1 MERMSV
7 STQPAAQKLPNIIS
21 AEFLATLREYG
32 VIKAQLFG
40 STARGTDRPD
50 SDVDL
55 LVAFERPVTLFQ
67 QMDLANE
74 LSRQCGRTVD
84 VMTNIDPAF
93 APYIMPTLVALPI
106 E

>member
-1 MERMSV
+1 MSV
-7 STQPAAQKLPNIIS
+7 STHSTAQKLPNIIS
-21 AEFLATLREYG
+21 AEFLATLRAYG

-40 STARGTDRPD
+40 NTARGADRRG

-55 LVAFERPVTLFQ
+55 LVAFDRPVTLFQ

-84 VMTNIDPAF
+84 VMTNFDPAF

>member
-7 STQPAAQKLPNIIS
+7 STHSTAQKLPNIIS
-21 AEFLATLREYG
+21 AEFLATLRAYG
-32 VIKAQLFG
+32 VIKAQIFG

-55 LVAFERPVTLFQ
+55 LVAFDRPVTLFQ
-67 QMDLANE
+67 QMDLADE
-74 LSRQCGRTVD
+74 LSPRCGRTVD
-84 VMTNIDPAF
+84 VMTAIDPAF
-93 APYIMPTLVALPI
+93 APYIIPTLVTLPL

>member
-1 MERMSV
+1 MEQMSV
-7 STQPAAQKLPNIIS
+7 STQSADQKLPNIIS
-21 AEFLATLREYG
+21 AEFLATLRAYG

-40 STARGTDRPD
+40 SVARGTDQPE

-55 LVAFERPVTLFQ
+55 LVAFDRPITLFK
-67 QMDLANE
+67 QMDLATE

-84 VMTNIDPAF
+84 VVTNIDPAF
-93 APYIMPTLVALPI
+93 APYILPTLVALPL

>member
-7 STQPAAQKLPNIIS
+7 STQPAAQILPNIIS
-21 AEFLATLREYG
+21 AEFLATLRAYG

-40 STARGTDRPD
+40 SIARGTDRPD

-55 LVAFERPVTLFQ
+55 LVAFDRPVTLFK
-67 QMDLANE
+67 QMDLADE

-84 VMTNIDPAF
+84 VMTSIHPAF
-93 APYIMPTLVALPI
+93 APYIMPMLVALPL
-106 E
+106 